1 MLYFVQ
7 LNDTLA
13 TIAMKFG
20 TTVQAIVNANVIC
33 NPSIILVGQPLIIPE
48 HNLELPKAG
57 SGPYYIVQPGDTLN
71 CISRQTGISLKTLA
85 KINQIQ
91 NPNMFYIGRELL
103 LVPPSTDDPEQ
114 LKLQW
119 EKSPDKD
126 CIVYGFTEHGVFY
139 LGSFQW
145 AAFGDRA
152 IEPLLE
158 LLNNPCETV
167 RRYAVISLG
176 RLALNGRVKK
186 ALIPLLKEKAIS
198 DLVKIVIRRIDLRS
212 MGLERVHVNM
222 TDNMLLKL
230 PKSSSSSVKLP
241 KGSEIVVLKWFIPSP
256 TGEEGPIGGIEIY
269 DYVQVLN
276 TGQTGFI
283 PRFGRSAITF
293 I

>member
-33 NPSIILVGQPLIIPE
+33 NPNVILVGQPLIIPE

-71 CISRQTGISLKTLA
+71 CISKQTGISLQTLA
-85 KINQIQ
+85 KINHIQ
-91 NPNMFYIGRELL
+91 NTNMFYIGRELL
-103 LVPPSTDDPEQ
+103 LVPPATDNPEQ

-126 CIVYGFTEHGVFY
+126 CIVYGFAEHGVFY

-145 AAFGDRA
+145 AAFGERA
-152 IEPLLE
+152 IEPLLA

-176 RLALNGRVKK
+176 RLALNGKVKK
-186 ALIPLLKEKAIS
+186 ALIPLLKEKSIS
-198 DLVKIVIRRIDLRS
+198 DVVKIAIRRIDLRS

-222 TDNMLLKL
+222 TDNMLLSL

-241 KGSEIVVLKWFIPSP
+241 KGSEILVLKWFIPSP

-276 TGQTGFI
+276 TGQIGFV